1 MVQDE
6 RTFTR
11 GFGILEGVQAH
22 QDRAPHGG
30 PLDGSAYPQPRRSG
44 RGVPRL
50 LPPPGLPDLPGL
62 DRRLDRLPRPAHHQR
77 GLAGHRAGRQAAPR
91 HRLRRLP
98 LRRLGVGRP
107 GHRPGHLDPHP
118 LDPRRRGLDRGRR
131 HPLSQAW
138 RQGRLRRHLP
148 RRRALVE
155 EAQDLPVR
163 PELGRAGHRR
173 ADPVASPT
181 ATTACRCSGGS
192 TARRDRTAT
201 RPAPRP
207 PRCWRGSWPRPTPSG
222 PSGWSATAP
231 TSTRRCCRAGR
242 RTSR

>member
-1 MVQDE
+1 MDQLIPSLAALVEPFRDC
-6 RTFTR
+6 F
-11 GFGILEGVQAH
+11 H
-22 QDRAPHGG
+22 
-30 PLDGSAYPQPRRSG
+30 PQVFS
-44 RGVPRL
+44 
-50 LPPPGLPDLPGL
+50 DLPGP

-77 GLAGHRAGRQAAPR
+77 GLAGHRPGRQAAPR

-118 LDPRRRGLDRGRR
+118 PGPRRRGLGRRRR
-131 HPLSQAW
+131 HPLPQAR

-155 EAQDLPVR
+155 AAQDLPVR
-163 PELGRAGHRR
+163 PQLGRAGHRR
-173 ADPVASPT
+173 ADPVP
-181 ATTACRCSGGS
+181 
-192 TARRDRTAT
+192 
-201 RPAPRP
+201 PRP
-207 PRCWRGSWPRPTPSG
+207 LLLPAGALAALPQEGAGRLPDPPPGRRRRWRGSWPRPTPSG
-222 PSGWSATAP
+222 PSGWSATVP